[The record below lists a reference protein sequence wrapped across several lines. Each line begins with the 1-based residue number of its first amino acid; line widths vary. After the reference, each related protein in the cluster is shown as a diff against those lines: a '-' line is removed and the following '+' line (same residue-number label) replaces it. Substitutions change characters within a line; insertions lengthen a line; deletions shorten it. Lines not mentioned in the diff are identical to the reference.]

1 MEIQP
6 TNNGKGDGGRLEGF
20 DVIKTFG
27 LGKPTGIAQ
36 YQEIAFPKCGYLIEP
51 NGPKHETTCRVPQ
64 IGPRIWE
71 YVYRFWD
78 FAMRS

>member
-51 NGPKHETTCRVPQ
+51 NGASDWPEDMGICIQ
-64 IGPRIWE
+64 ILGLCNEILT
-71 YVYRFWD
+71 FII
-78 FAMRS
+78 